1 MLRVPVIVGPTGI
14 GKSEGSFRLALA
26 VDGEIVVAD
35 SKQVY
40 SRLDIATNKPSP
52 ERRERVRYHMVDFI
66 DPALGFNAAEFV
78 RGARAAISD
87 IAARGKTPIIEGGT
101 MLYVDALCDGFS
113 LAGVPPN
120 PLLRAELEALDVTA
134 LRHRLLS
141 LDPDPGV
148 ELQNPV
154 RMIRA
159 IEVLE
164 AAGPPLRRL
173 RTRTP
178 PPWEALRIGLA
189 APLDV
194 IDRRLEER
202 SRRNCPRSRGRDP
215 FGAEAGVPATA
226 PVLTGIGY
234 ADTLVHINGE
244 TDAPQELPL
253 AMARSSRRHARRQPA
268 VAEARRTGHG
278 DRDRARSAARY
289 PQLREGCRASKTV
302 ASRRQTP
309 EDRISAIPVRGDRP
323 QGPGEEERRGGR
335 DHRLASAIRA
345 CRRRRAS
352 STVRKR
358 RLRDP
363 AQRIATRRTSA
374 WPSCAKRLQVGTAI
388 DRE

>member
-1 MLRVPVIVGPTGI
+1 MVRVPVIVGPTGI
-14 GKSEGSFRLALA
+14 GKSEVAYRLALA

-40 SRLDIATNKPSP
+40 KRLDIATNKPSR
-52 ERRERVRYHMVDFI
+52 ERRDHVRYHMVDFI
-66 DPALGFNAAEFV
+66 DPAQGFNAAEYV
-78 RGARAAISD
+78 RGARAAVSD

-113 LAGVPPN
+113 LTGVPPSRV
-120 PLLRAELEALDVTA
+120 LRAELEALDVTA
-134 LRHRLLS
+134 LRDRLLS

-159 IEVLE
+159 IEVLQ

-178 PPWEALRIGLA
+178 PPWKALRIGLT

-202 SRRNCPRSRGRDP
+202 SREQVARGLVAETRS
-215 FGAEAGVPATA
+215 ALEAGIPATA

-244 TDAPQELPL
+244 LTLEELPL
-253 AMARSSRRHARRQPA
+253 AMARSNRRYARRQLRWW
-268 VAEARRTGHG
+268 RRDQRVKWFEIEPDPLPGILNYV
-278 DRDRARSAARY
+278 RA
-289 PQLREGCRASKTV
+289 
-302 ASRRQTP
+302 
-309 EDRISAIPVRGDRP
+309 
-323 QGPGEEERRGGR
+323 
-335 DHRLASAIRA
+335 
-345 CRRRRAS
+345 
-352 STVRKR
+352 
-358 RLRDP
+358 
-363 AQRIATRRTSA
+363 
-374 WPSCAKRLQVGTAI
+374 TA
-388 DRE
+388 